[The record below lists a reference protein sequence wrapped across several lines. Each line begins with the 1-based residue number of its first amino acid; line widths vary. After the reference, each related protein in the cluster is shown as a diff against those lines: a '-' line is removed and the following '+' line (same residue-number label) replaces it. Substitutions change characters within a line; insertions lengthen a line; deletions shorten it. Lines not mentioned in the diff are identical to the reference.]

1 MEYSSEVLKIVEGA
15 LKSDKVKVLNYTK
28 LLVEK
33 LKENNET
40 RLANSF
46 LKLLAN
52 SSVTLSQMATNE
64 SMKVP
69 IDQES
74 RLPMADVLQPIQV
87 ADVKVI
93 LNKVAF
99 DQINKFLN
107 YYKNTSKLINSG
119 IHVPNSIL
127 LYGPPGCGKSK
138 LAAYICA
145 KTNLPLL
152 TARLDGMISSYLG
165 STSKNIRAIFEYA
178 HSVPCILFLD
188 EFDAIAKV
196 RDDNNELGE
205 LKRVVNSLLQNIDNL
220 KNGSIIIA
228 ATNHDHLLDPAVW
241 RRFGFKIPIDKPD
254 AESRKA
260 LVKLFLTETSFSN
273 KEIDLMSAA
282 FTGLSG
288 ADIEEV
294 CNKAQIDSILMGQ
307 QISLSSVFE
316 NIFDF
321 LNVGRKSN
329 DDVLSTKAINRER
342 AKYLRNLDEKLF
354 SYANIA
360 SIFGTSKSYVSDLMK
375 CKEGDKNG

>member
-15 LKSDKVKVLNYTK
+15 LKSDKAKVSNYTK
-28 LLVEK
+28 LLIDK
-33 LKENNET
+33 LKENNEI

-46 LKLLAN
+46 LKLLSN
-52 SSVTLSQMATNE
+52 SSVTMSQMSAID
-64 SMKVP
+64 SMKLP

-74 RLPMADVLQPIQV
+74 RLPMADVLQPEQAEDI
-87 ADVKVI
+87 KII
-93 LNKVAF
+93 LNKAASVQV
-99 DQINKFLN
+99 DKFLA
-107 YYKNTSKLINSG
+107 YYENTSRLINCG

-138 LAAYICA
+138 SAAYICA
-145 KTNLPLL
+145 KTKLPLV

-178 HSVPCILFLD
+178 QAVPCILFLD

-196 RDDNNELGE
+196 RDDTNELGE

-254 AESRKA
+254 EESRKN
-260 LVKLFLTETSFSN
+260 LIQLFSN
-273 KEIDLMSAA
+273 HNSLSKKEIDLISVA
-282 FTGLSG
+282 FLGFSG

-294 CNKAQIDSILMGQ
+294 CNKVTIDSVLLNQ
-307 QISLSSVFE
+307 PVTLKLVFD
-316 NIFDF
+316 NLFDF
-321 LNVGRKSN
+321 LNIGRKSFGEN
-329 DDVLSTKAINRER
+329 MSVKAMNRER
-342 AKYLRNLDEKLF
+342 ANYLRELDKKLF
-354 SYANIA
+354 SYSQIA
-360 SIFGTSKSYVSDLMK
+360 LILGVSKSYVSDLINM
-375 CKEGDKNG
+375 EDGDNS

>member
-127 LYGPPGCGKSK
+127 L
-138 LAAYICA
+138 
-145 KTNLPLL
+145 
-152 TARLDGMISSYLG
+152 
-165 STSKNIRAIFEYA
+165 
-178 HSVPCILFLD
+178 
-188 EFDAIAKV
+188 
-196 RDDNNELGE
+196 
-205 LKRVVNSLLQNIDNL
+205 
-220 KNGSIIIA
+220 
-228 ATNHDHLLDPAVW
+228 
-241 RRFGFKIPIDKPD
+241 
-254 AESRKA
+254 
-260 LVKLFLTETSFSN
+260 
-273 KEIDLMSAA
+273 
-282 FTGLSG
+282 
-288 ADIEEV
+288 
-294 CNKAQIDSILMGQ
+294 
-307 QISLSSVFE
+307 
-316 NIFDF
+316 
-321 LNVGRKSN
+321 
-329 DDVLSTKAINRER
+329 
-342 AKYLRNLDEKLF
+342 
-354 SYANIA
+354 
-360 SIFGTSKSYVSDLMK
+360 
-375 CKEGDKNG
+375 